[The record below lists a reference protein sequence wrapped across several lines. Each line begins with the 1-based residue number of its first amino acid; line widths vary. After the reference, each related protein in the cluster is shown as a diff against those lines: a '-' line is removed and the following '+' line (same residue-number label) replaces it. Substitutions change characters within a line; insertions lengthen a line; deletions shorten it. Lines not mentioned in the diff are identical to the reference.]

1 MSHPA
6 YEGAIMKRISLAL
19 AGLAFAV
26 TLCACSDDGGS
37 PSTLAIAKTAT
48 NSGDAQAGTA
58 GVALANPL
66 RVVVTEGG
74 GVKSGVTV
82 TWAAANGGTL
92 TPGGVTDASG
102 VATATWTLGPAGG
115 AQTAAA
121 SLSGAIGSP
130 VTFTATAGASTLA
143 IAKTATNSGDAQAGT
158 AGLALA
164 NPLRVVVTEGGGVKS
179 GVTVTWAAANGG
191 TLTPG
196 GVTDASGVATAT
208 WTLGAAGGAQTAT
221 ASLSGASGSPVTFT
235 ATAAAVPTITVV
247 QRGYQNGFSPATIT
261 INAGQSVRFV
271 WGVGAIGHN
280 VTPDDGNASALPAS
294 PGLPALLSAPE
305 SFSATFPSAGT
316 FKFFCS
322 AHGAN
327 PSPGTVSGM
336 SGTVTVN

>member
-1 MSHPA
+1 
-6 YEGAIMKRISLAL
+6 MKRISLAL

-66 RVVVTEGG
+66 RVAVTEGG
-74 GVKSGVTV
+74 MAKSGVTV
-82 TWAAANGGTL
+82 TWATANGGTL
-92 TPGGVTDASG
+92 TPGGA
-102 VATATWTLGPAGG
+102 
-115 AQTAAA
+115 
-121 SLSGAIGSP
+121 
-130 VTFTATAGASTLA
+130 
-143 IAKTATNSGDAQAGT
+143 
-158 AGLALA
+158 
-164 NPLRVVVTEGGGVKS
+164 
-179 GVTVTWAAANGG
+179 
-191 TLTPG
+191 
-196 GVTDASGVATAT
+196 TDASGVATAT

-235 ATAAAVPTITVV
+235 ATSGAVPTITVAPGGA
-247 QRGYQNGFSPATIT
+247 QTFSPATIT
-261 INAGQSVRFV
+261 INAGESVLFV
-271 WGVGAIGHN
+271 WATGAIGHN
-280 VTPDDGNASALPAS
+280 VTPDVGNASALPAS
-294 PGLPALLSAPE
+294 PGLPALLNAPQ

-316 FKFFCS
+316 FRFFCA